1 MKEKYL
7 IQHSKAPMVT
17 PVKNNEVVAED
28 KESSSFG
35 PSDSTSSLEE
45 SITDEAAGVSGEST
59 VSGPSESVSQD
70 AHGDATTD
78 VTTDVPVDD
87 EDGAADVSHITS
99 GSKGQVTVN
108 VEQEL
113 YGGEPSRPV
122 QALESEVSLESRV
135 AQDALENEAL
145 NSTASPTLEGLSGH
159 NPYSPD
165 PSFYVS
171 LCQNDVYLALRF
183 LSGMSIST
191 TGKPGIA
198 ETDAV
203 VSSAFSIDQLSPVA
217 LKARLLALEMLLSIF
232 ANAGPFLASSQN
244 QSVIL
249 IAKQYICFA
258 ISKNAMGTN
267 PDLFELAMSLFLM
280 VLRFYLPSLK
290 HEMGVLLNSVF
301 LHLLEMDNS
310 SYKQKNVI
318 LQGLLKIC
326 ETSQVFMLDGVDRT
340 FRL

>member
-1 MKEKYL
+1 MEE
-7 IQHSKAPMVT
+7 P
-17 PVKNNEVVAED
+17 D
-28 KESSSFG
+28 KEGSSFG
-35 PSDSTSSLEE
+35 PSDSISSLEE
-45 SITDEAAGVSGEST
+45 SVMEAAGAIGKITGELPS
-59 VSGPSESVSQD
+59 SGPSEAVSPGSH
-70 AHGDATTD
+70 HGATFGEETAD
-78 VTTDVPVDD
+78 IPSENEV
-87 EDGAADVSHITS
+87 AADLPTVSEDS
-99 GSKGQVTVN
+99 LGQPEVSL
-108 VEQEL
+108 EQEQQ
-113 YGGEPSRPV
+113 GSEPSRHV
-122 QALESEVSLESRV
+122 QALEMEATLESCV
-135 AQDALENEAL
+135 TEGTVENEAHED
-145 NSTASPTLEGLSGH
+145 SASPTLEGLSGH

-191 TGKPGIA
+191 TGKPGLA
-198 ETDAV
+198 ETDSV
-203 VSSAFSIDQLSPVA
+203 VSSTLSIDQLSPAA
-217 LKARLLALEMLLSIF
+217 LKARLLALELLLSIF
-232 ANAGPFLASSQN
+232 ANAGQFLASSQN
-244 QSVIL
+244 QNVIL

-267 PDLFELAMSLFLM
+267 PDLFELAMSIFLM

-326 ETSQVFMLDGVDRT
+326 ETPQVCV
-340 FRL
+340 